1 MIFSR
6 ADEYAI
12 RAMTFLAMQPA
23 GRLVGAREISEAE
36 KIPMQFLWKILQ
48 SLAKRRLIRS
58 FKGLRG
64 GYELAQPAQELTL
77 DMVLHANGSMN
88 RFGRCILGLPQCSD
102 DNACPLH
109 ERWRELRSGLVEML
123 EKSTLADLAAV
134 TQKRVKA
141 RGK

>member
-12 RAMTFLAMQPA
+12 RALTFLAMQPA
-23 GRLVGAREISEAE
+23 GRLVGAREISEVE

-64 GYELAQPAQELTL
+64 GYELALPARELTL
-77 DMVLHANGSMN
+77 DTVLRASGGTN
-88 RFGRCILGLPQCSD
+88 RIGRCILGLPQCSD

-109 ERWRELRSGLVEML
+109 EKWRELRSGLAEML
-123 EKSTLADLAAV
+123 EKSTLADLAEVARQRAE
-134 TQKRVKA
+134 TRKA
-141 RGK
+141 

>member
-1 MIFSR
+1 MIFNR

-12 RAMTFLAMQPA
+12 RALTFLAMQPA
-23 GRLVGAREISEAE
+23 GRLVGAREISQTE

-48 SLAKRRLIRS
+48 NLAKRRLIRS

-64 GYELAQPAQELTL
+64 GYELAMPAQEVTL
-77 DMVLHANGSMN
+77 DRVLHADGGPN
-88 RFGRCILGLPQCSD
+88 RFGHCILGLPQCSD

-109 ERWRELRSGLVEML
+109 ERWRDLRSGLVEML

-134 TQKRVKA
+134 A
-141 RGK
+141 RQRSGTGKK

>member
-1 MIFSR
+1 MIFNR

-12 RAMTFLAMQPA
+12 RALTFLATQPA

-48 SLAKRRLIRS
+48 NLAKRRLIRS

-64 GYELAQPAQELTL
+64 GYELAVPAQELTL
-77 DMVLHANGSMN
+77 NRVLHAEGGPS
-88 RFGRCILGLPQCSD
+88 RFGHCILGLPQCSD

-109 ERWRELRSGLVEML
+109 ESWGQLRSGLLAML

-134 TQKRVKA
+134 A
-141 RGK
+141 RRRSGAGTE

>member
-12 RAMTFLAMQPA
+12 RAMTFLAGQPA

-48 SLAKRRLIRS
+48 NLAKRRLIRS

-64 GYELAQPAQELTL
+64 GYELARPAQELTL
-77 DMVLHANGSMN
+77 DMVVHANGNTN

-109 ERWRELRSGLVEML
+109 ERWGELRSGLAEML

-134 TQKRVKA
+134 AQKRAKA
-141 RGK
+141 KGK